1 VALIEVVPVA
11 TDVASPWL
19 PALLL
24 TVATAMTED
33 VQVARVVMSL
43 VVPFE

>member
-1 VALIEVVPVA
+1 MEVVPRA

-24 TVATAMTED
+24 TVATAMAED
-33 VQVARVVMSL
+33 AQLARVVMSL
-43 VVPFE
+43 VVPSE